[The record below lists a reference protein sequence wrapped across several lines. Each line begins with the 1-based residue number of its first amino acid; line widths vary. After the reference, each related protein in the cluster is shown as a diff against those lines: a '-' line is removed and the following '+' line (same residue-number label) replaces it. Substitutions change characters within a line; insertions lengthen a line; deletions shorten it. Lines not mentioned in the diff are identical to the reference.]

1 MCKVEGLGVQRIS
14 GTGLSVMDGGIPSG
28 GHPPIFSSDLY
39 ATHKTDIG
47 GNKVQNTSPRMSV
60 SEVFFFKMMH

>member
-1 MCKVEGLGVQRIS
+1 
-14 GTGLSVMDGGIPSG
+14 MDGGIPSG